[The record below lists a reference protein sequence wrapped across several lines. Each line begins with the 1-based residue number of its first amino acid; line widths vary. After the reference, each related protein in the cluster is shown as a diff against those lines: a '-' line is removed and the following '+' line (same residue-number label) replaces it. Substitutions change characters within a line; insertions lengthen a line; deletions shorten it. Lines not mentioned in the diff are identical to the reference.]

1 MAYNNKYKITV
12 ATKTGKTSYLYLLE
26 NDYVGDVYEYLAT
39 SLQLEFIPNSDDL
52 FETIYVSQINV
63 QLDVTEYYNGTEW
76 IADLSVMPDFTTL
89 NDRKY
94 KVELYSDE
102 DLEWVGWALSDN
114 VQFNF
119 STGRKYLSFNAIDG
133 LGILDKIPYQLS
145 TTDYLTTKY
154 TCLDIVQSCL
164 SNVGYDMNLI
174 SGISFYADGMLTR
187 DDDPENEPLIQTYLN
202 YSNLVN
208 DQNEAIN
215 CLDILKIIVGGFASR
230 LFQSNGKWYIVPL
243 TQLAQNSYY
252 FTEYDTTGTVV
263 TSGTKSL
270 TTNIEGYTGNT
281 SNTYFVDNSQ
291 LKIFKKGYNKVSF
304 KKTIENP
311 TNYITNWDLKN
322 FEYVNPL
329 LGYAYG
335 WTENRGDG
343 VIYVKNMPNLAYNIY
358 ILGFGIG
365 STVHEIS
372 VSPNNIPKTSINGSL
387 SLSFNCSWHGAP
399 VSGPTALLIVKMI
412 ITNPVSGNTY
422 SLKNDAENNPIWD
435 SGSSYI
441 YYIPFDPAQSSNDI
455 EINTPI
461 APDSGELTLEFIIA
475 DSAGGYPVY
484 TIYEVELS
492 NFRLAVDTSFKEFT
506 TISYSVDSLEYVY
519 DAQIGMGFNDVLDG
533 YYSYRGFISD
543 STGYTLKDW
552 FRLEYPD
559 IKYRS
564 LSELAIQQYVNCLNK
579 NIINLDAT
587 VSSIETTNGRI
598 SGAMRFTADDTD
610 PAQISVEGKKYLL
623 GNSTIDYASDIVQST
638 FLETN
643 DLNADYIVT
652 TTYNTSTQ
660 QVGGLNMGRNRST
673 GYMTKEAAFAAPLT
687 EFRLYLVQG
696 DYYSPS
702 VGDVYYSDPEFLN
715 PFNGAA
721 LWWKV
726 MVDDLGYSA
735 FKISS
740 SGIITEIYG

>member
-39 SLQLEFIPNSDDL
+39 SLQLEYIPNSDDL
-52 FETIYVSQINV
+52 FETIYASQINV
-63 QLDVTEYYNGTEW
+63 QLDVTEYFNGTSWVE
-76 IADLSVMPDFTTL
+76 DLSVMPDFTTL

-119 STGRKYLSFNAIDG
+119 STARKYLSFNAIDG
-133 LGILDKIPYQLS
+133 IGILDKVPYQLS
-145 TTDYLTTKY
+145 DTDYLTTRY
-154 TCLDIVQSCL
+154 NCLSIVQSCL
-164 SNVGYDMNLI
+164 SNIGYDMNLV
-174 SGISFYADGMLTR
+174 SGISFFADGMLTR
-187 DDDPENEPLIQTYLN
+187 TDATYHEPLIQTYLN

-208 DQNEAIN
+208 DDSNAFV
-215 CLDILKIIVGGFASR
+215 CLDILKIIASGFASR
-230 LFQSNGKWYIVPL
+230 IFQAQGKWYIVPL
-243 TQLAQNSYY
+243 TQLAQDSYY

-270 TTNIEGYTGNT
+270 TTNIEGFTNNT
-281 SNTYFVDNSQ
+281 SNSYFVDNSQ

-304 KKTIENP
+304 KKTIESP
-311 TNYITNWDLKN
+311 ENYITNWNLKN

-335 WTENRGDG
+335 WTETRGDG
-343 VIYVKNMPNLAYNIY
+343 VIYVKNMPNLDYNIY
-358 ILGFGIG
+358 IMGFANG
-365 STVHEIS
+365 TVHQMS
-372 VSPNNIPKTSINGSL
+372 VSPNNMPKTSINGAL
-387 SLSFNCSWHGAP
+387 SLTFNCSFHGAP
-399 VSGPTALLIVKMI
+399 ASGPTALIIVKMV
-412 ITNPVSGNTY
+412 ITEPVSGNTY

-435 SGSSYI
+435 SGSSNI
-441 YYIPFDPAQSSNDI
+441 YYIPYNPAESSNNI
-455 EINTPI
+455 EINTPN
-461 APDSGELTLEFIIA
+461 APGSGELSLEFIIA
-475 DSAGGYPVY
+475 DAAAGYPVY

-492 NFRLAVDTSFKEFT
+492 NFQLAVNTSFTQVT
-506 TISYSVDSLEYVY
+506 TISYSTDSLEYVY
-519 DAQIGMGFNDVLDG
+519 DANIGMGFNDVFDG
-533 YYSYRGFISD
+533 YYVYRGFVSD
-543 STGYTLKDW
+543 STGFTLKNW
-552 FRLEYPD
+552 FRTEYPD

-564 LSELAIQQYVNCLNK
+564 LSELVIQQYVNCLNK
-579 NIINLDAT
+579 NIINIDAT
-587 VSSIETTNGRI
+587 VSSLETANGRV

-610 PAQISVEGKKYLL
+610 PEQISVQGKKYVL
-623 GNSTIDYASDIVQST
+623 GNSNIDFFSDVVQST

-643 DLNADYIVT
+643 DLNADYIVS
-652 TTYNTSTQ
+652 TTYTTEAQ
-660 QVGGLNMGRNRST
+660 DTGLNMGRNRST
-673 GYMTKEAAFAAPLT
+673 GYMTKEAAYAAPFT
-687 EFRLYLVQG
+687 EFKLYLAQG

-702 VGDVYYSDPEFLN
+702 VGDIYYSDPELLN

-726 MVDDLGYSA
+726 LVDDIAYSA

-740 SGIITEIYG
+740 SGEITEIYG

>member
-26 NDYVGDVYEYLAT
+26 DDYEGDIYEYLAT

-154 TCLDIVQSCL
+154 TCLEIVQSCL
-164 SNVGYDMNLI
+164 SNVGYNMNLI

-208 DQNEAIN
+208 DQNDAVN

-243 TQLAQNSYY
+243 TQLAQSSYY

-311 TNYITNWDLKN
+311 ANYITNWDLKN
-322 FEYVNPL
+322 YEYVNPTL
-329 LGYAYG
+329 SYAFG
-335 WTENRGDG
+335 WTENRGLG
-343 VIYVKNMPNLAYNIY
+343 VIYVKNMPNLAYNTY
-358 ILGFGIG
+358 IMGFANGG
-365 STVHEIS
+365 SLEMS

-387 SLSFNCSWHGAP
+387 SLSFNITTHGAP
-399 VSGPTALLIVKMI
+399 ASGPTAMLIIKMVL
-412 ITNPVSGNTY
+412 TGPVTGNVY
-422 SLKNDAENNPIWD
+422 SLKNDANNNPIWD
-435 SGSSYI
+435 SGGSHI
-441 YYIPFDPAQSSNDI
+441 YYVPYDPAESSVDVD
-455 EINTPI
+455 INTPV
-461 APDSGELTLEFIIA
+461 AQESGELSLEFILA
-475 DSAGGYPVY
+475 ELGAGYPVY

-492 NFRLAVDTSFKEFT
+492 NFRLAVDTSFKEVT
-506 TISYSVDSLEYVY
+506 TISYSVDALDYVY
-519 DAQIGMGFNDVLDG
+519 DADLGMGFNDVYDG

-543 STGYTLKDW
+543 STGFTLKDW

-564 LSELAIQQYVNCLNK
+564 LSELAIQQYVNCLSK
-579 NIINLDAT
+579 NIINIDAT
-587 VSSIETTNGRI
+587 VSSIETTNGRV

-623 GNSTIDYASDIVQST
+623 GNSTIDYAGDIVQST

-652 TTYNTSTQ
+652 TTYNTNTQ
-660 QVGGLNMGRNRST
+660 ETGMVNMGRNRST
-673 GYMTKEAAFAAPLT
+673 GYMTKEAAYAAALT
-687 EFRLYLVQG
+687 EFKLYLVQG

-702 VGDVYYSDPEFLN
+702 VGDVYYTDATFIT

-726 MVDDLGYSA
+726 MVDDIAFSA